1 MQPILPT
8 AIFVLLSS
16 HLSQRHVA
24 QATIAVCLMPTILAT
39 PIARVQASPLLT
51 AEMAEMASKTD
62 AAHFLLI
69 AMLIA
74 MFTNEWV
81 ALRLMSNC

>member
-1 MQPILPT
+1 
-8 AIFVLLSS
+8 
-16 HLSQRHVA
+16 
-24 QATIAVCLMPTILAT
+24 MPTILAT
-39 PIARVQASPLLT
+39 PIARVQARPLLT
-51 AEMAEMASKTD
+51 AEMASKTD

>member
-51 AEMAEMASKTD
+51 AEMASKTD

>member
-1 MQPILPT
+1 
-8 AIFVLLSS
+8 
-16 HLSQRHVA
+16 
-24 QATIAVCLMPTILAT
+24 
-39 PIARVQASPLLT
+39 
-51 AEMAEMASKTD
+51 MASKTD